1 MAAAIQRELEKAIDG
16 EVRFDKVSR
25 ALYSTDASVYQI
37 EPLGVVIPRSAE
49 AVVRAVEIAARH
61 GVPIT
66 PRGGGTSQAGQSI
79 GAGLVL
85 DTSKHLNR
93 VIEINPDQ
101 RWARVEPGVVLDE
114 LNAQLRPHN
123 LRFAP
128 DVSSA
133 SRATVGGMMANNSSG
148 ARSVLYGK
156 TIDHV
161 IEQRVV
167 LSDGQLAH
175 FRPLDA
181 GAWQRARE
189 GDSIEARAYRAIPDL
204 GQRHAAEIDRRFPKV
219 LRRVG
224 GYNLDEFVDPSRPV
238 DLTRIMVGSEGTLG
252 FIVDARIRLVA
263 LPAQKSVMTI
273 EFDHLLDALGAT
285 PLILEHQPSAVE
297 VMDDFILSHAKGHA
311 ILNAQRQAMLTADG
325 SALLCVEFYGETIDE
340 LRTRMSALERDLAAV
355 SPRQVRQVLD
365 PQAQARIWSFREA
378 ALGLSTATTSDGK
391 AISFVE
397 DTAVAPD
404 KLRDYIERFIAI
416 VKRHGT
422 TAGVYAHASV
432 GCLHVRPVVNLK
444 TADGVAMFEAIANE
458 VADLVLEFGG
468 ALSGE
473 HGDGLVRGAFN
484 EKMFGSELYG
494 AFREVKKTF
503 DPQGIFNPGR
513 IVDTPPITS
522 HLRYG
527 AGYVTPAPA
536 TFFDFSKDQ
545 GFGRAVEMC
554 SGVGLCRKKREG
566 TMCPSY
572 MVTRDEADST
582 RGRANT
588 LRLAMAGQLGDA
600 KLSDE
605 AVHEVLDLCLE
616 CRACKSE
623 CPVGVDV
630 ARYKSEF
637 LSSYWDRH
645 GMSAAARAFGD
656 GHSAAVW
663 GSRFAPLSNKIA
675 NTPLAR
681 WAAELLVGLD
691 RRRSLPI
698 WTRET
703 LRKQLAAG
711 TGNGEPGAVRAL
723 LFADT
728 FTDHADPEIG
738 LAAIDVLNASGIGTG
753 VAPNVCCGRP
763 LISQG
768 RLQEARKL
776 AAANVHALYDAAD
789 GGQAIVFVEP
799 SCLSAVR
806 EDAPDLLR
814 GELQRRAR
822 VIAGRAMLFED
833 FLEAECASGRATLA
847 LKPGPSN
854 ILLHPHCHQRSM
866 GLAAPAK
873 ALLSRIPEASVVD
886 LEAGCCGMA
895 GSFGYTADHYDV
907 SCAIAERKLLPAARS
922 MPAGGVLV
930 AGGTSCRHQV
940 ADLAGVSAVHPAIL
954 LRSLL
959 KEH

>member
-1 MAAAIQRELEKAIDG
+1 G
-16 EVRFDKVSR
+16 
-25 ALYSTDASVYQI
+25 
-37 EPLGVVIPRSAE
+37 
-49 AVVRAVEIAARH
+49 H
-61 GVPIT
+61 
-66 PRGGGTSQAGQSI
+66 
-79 GAGLVL
+79 
-85 DTSKHLNR
+85 
-93 VIEINPDQ
+93 
-101 RWARVEPGVVLDE
+101 
-114 LNAQLRPHN
+114 
-123 LRFAP
+123 
-128 DVSSA
+128 
-133 SRATVGGMMANNSSG
+133 
-148 ARSVLYGK
+148 
-156 TIDHV
+156 
-161 IEQRVV
+161 
-167 LSDGQLAH
+167 
-175 FRPLDA
+175 
-181 GAWQRARE
+181 
-189 GDSIEARAYRAIPDL
+189 
-204 GQRHAAEIDRRFPKV
+204 RHAAEIDRRFPKV

-252 FIVDARIRLVA
+252 FIVDARIKLVP

-285 PLILEHQPSAVE
+285 PLILKHQPSAVE
-297 VMDDFILSHAKGHA
+297 VMDDFILSHATGHA

-325 SALLCVEFYGETIDE
+325 SALLCVEFYGETMDE
-340 LRTRMSALERDLAAV
+340 LRSRMTALERDVASA

-365 PQAQARIWSFREA
+365 PAAQARIWSFREA

-397 DTAVAPD
+397 DTAVAPE

-416 VKRHGT
+416 VRRHGT

-527 AGYVTPAPA
+527 AGYVTPSPM
-536 TFFDFSKDQ
+536 TFFDFSENQ

-600 KLSDE
+600 RLSDD

-630 ARYKSEF
+630 ARFKSEF
-637 LSSYWDRH
+637 LSGYWDRH
-645 GMSAAARAFGD
+645 GMSTAARALGS

-663 GSRFAPLSNKIA
+663 GSRFAPLSNMLA
-675 NTPLAR
+675 NSSIGR
-681 WAAELLVGLD
+681 WAAERLVGLD
-691 RRRSLPI
+691 RRRSLPA
-698 WTRET
+698 WTSQT
-703 LRKQLAAG
+703 LRKRTNPG
-711 TGNGEPGAVRAL
+711 TSQPEHVTAL

-738 LAAIDVLNASGIGTG
+738 IAAIEVLRASGVGTG

-789 GGQAIVFVEP
+789 HGQAIVFVEP

-822 VIAGRAMLFED
+822 VIAKRSMLFEE
-833 FLEAECASGRATLA
+833 FLESECAAGRATLA

-873 ALLSRIPEASVVD
+873 ALLARIPETSVVD

-895 GSFGYTADHYDV
+895 GSFGYTTDHYDV
-907 SCAIAERKLLPAARS
+907 SSAIAERKLLPAARS
-922 MPAGGVLV
+922 MPAGSVLV

-940 ADLAGVSAVHPAIL
+940 ADLSGVSAVHPAIL